1 MSTQTRSRPKSSQ
14 PKVLQVAVKVLLDS
28 GTTRLFM
35 DTQFAKEKRFKLE
48 RLKNPLLVRN
58 MDGTTNIGGAIM
70 HQVEYNMFFKEHMER
85 VRIDIYNLGKK
96 EVILEMP

>member
-1 MSTQTRSRPKSSQ
+1 MDVR
-14 PKVLQVAVKVLLDS
+14 DS

-58 MDGTTNIGGAIM
+58 VDGTTNIGGAIM

>member
-1 MSTQTRSRPKSSQ
+1 
-14 PKVLQVAVKVLLDS
+14 
-28 GTTRLFM
+28 M

-58 MDGTTNIGGAIM
+58 VDGTTNIGGAIM